1 MPKHYDYSKWEPMI
15 RNAYANRSIGALK
28 IISNES
34 GIPVGSLKYHALSVL
49 RLQRMIAVDRHNKP
63 WEVKEIDIIENHG
76 EKSLRAI
83 SRRLRNAGFKRSPCA
98 IETKLAQLRVRATR
112 TDYITLNDFSLRM
125 GYEQKTAAD
134 KWVKR
139 GLIEAKMEVMTSRN
153 RSVGFR
159 YVSRAA
165 IRKFL
170 INHPTAYD
178 HRRIDWVWALDILT
192 GKEVGKGAISD
203 SCGSGYVT
211 DYSVAD

>member
-1 MPKHYDYSKWEPMI
+1 MI
-15 RNAYANRSIGALK
+15 RKAYTNRSIGALK

-112 TDYITLNDFSLRM
+112 TDYITQI
-125 GYEQKTAAD
+125 G
-134 KWVKR
+134 
-139 GLIEAKMEVMTSRN
+139 
-153 RSVGFR
+153 
-159 YVSRAA
+159 RA
-165 IRKFL
+165 
-170 INHPTAYD
+170 H
-178 HRRIDWVWALDILT
+178 V
-192 GKEVGKGAISD
+192 
-203 SCGSGYVT
+203 
-211 DYSVAD
+211 